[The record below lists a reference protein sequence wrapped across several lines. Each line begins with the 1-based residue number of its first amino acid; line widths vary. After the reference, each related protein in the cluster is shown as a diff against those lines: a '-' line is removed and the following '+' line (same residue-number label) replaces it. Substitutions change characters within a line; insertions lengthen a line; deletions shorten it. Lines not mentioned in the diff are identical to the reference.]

1 MDKIYTLALDVMGQS
16 FEILS
21 KKISPPC
28 KVSMSNGY
36 DYRYKEKSI
45 EQAIIQKLARLVTGL
60 QAITSLNKTGFY
72 QEQAALQRM
81 LDEFEEDIT
90 FLCFAII
97 FNDFTD
103 HHQKYLDY
111 FYEEEFDVPENSIA
125 SKQKRGMVSR
135 QKIRAF
141 IYKDRRQSSSIE
153 VSRTISKNYSGF
165 LHGASPQIMELYF
178 GNPPKFQLWNTIN
191 SPFRAD
197 HMDDL
202 FNYYYRAIFSFYF
215 SANAFGDD
223 KLCDKIIK
231 FSDEFTITSD
241 RK

>member
-21 KKISPPC
+21 KKISLPC

-135 QKIRAF
+135 QKNTR
-141 IYKDRRQSSSIE
+141 
-153 VSRTISKNYSGF
+153 
-165 LHGASPQIMELYF
+165 LY
-178 GNPPKFQLWNTIN
+178 L
-191 SPFRAD
+191 
-197 HMDDL
+197 
-202 FNYYYRAIFSFYF
+202 
-215 SANAFGDD
+215 
-223 KLCDKIIK
+223 
-231 FSDEFTITSD
+231 
-241 RK
+241 